1 MSARLVVSLY
11 GIGGEPDLAR
21 CARFAARLDRLR
33 VGLSVLVP
41 ASLLTDSAATDWLR
55 ERVASGDALVLHGLE
70 PPRSNR
76 IRGLHDDRRRPRH
89 EAGLRLTAVNAVLD
103 AAGLGS
109 ETFAPLGGRASTGT
123 LAALRAAGFGACVEP
138 EVLRDLRTGRVRR
151 SRVRTLAGFRSE
163 SARCRGLRS
172 TTEREVRDWPGLAR
186 LAISAEDLGHP
197 TRRAAVHDAIDLALL
212 HGAVPATYPE
222 LVAPPPAP
230 PHSAPTGRGTP
241 NPDPLT
247 S

>member
-1 MSARLVVSLY
+1 MVSLY
-11 GIGGEPDLAR
+11 GIRGEQDLVR
-21 CARFAARLDRLR
+21 CASFAARLDRLR
-33 VGLSVLVP
+33 AGLSVFVP
-41 ASLLTDSAATDWLR
+41 ASLLTGSAVTDWLR
-55 ERVASGDALVLHGLE
+55 ERLASGDALVLHGLE

-76 IRGLHDDRRRPRH
+76 IRGRHDDRRRPRH
-89 EAGLRLTAVNAVLD
+89 EAGLRLTAVNAVLE

-151 SRVRTLAGFRSE
+151 SRVGTLTGFRSE

-172 TTEREVRDWPGLAR
+172 MAEREIRARPGRAWPGLVR

-197 TRRAAVHDAIDLALL
+197 ARRAAVHDAIDLALL

-230 PHSAPTGRGTP
+230 PYSAPTVRGTP